1 MFIKKLTSG
10 DLSIAFLKSKN
21 VQAYPCGRRR
31 AEVTNDTFIP
41 FDPEARLNTEANA
54 RKHSSLNGF
63 TQTYLKEWDETNKL
77 LTISLAGYLFTIA
90 LDDTL
95 DYKYSIKG
103 DFATGLLRKGLE
115 LNDEEIAD
123 ENRTSIY
130 ANILLEDIQLFS
142 GDPKNYFTSIL
153 RNQSY
158 YNTSFAEDTPVDS
171 LDILEYDFNEPE
183 AVLRAT
189 YDNYYFSGLSFSTTP
204 LTDLDIDADGIISVT
219 RNGSSINQY
228 PVSLCILKKVN
239 GSWEINK
246 QALLPEIKHGSEA
259 NSVEAGIVI
268 ASTIKAPSIQ
278 ATGANGTVE
287 ATAIKAANVGT
298 ESNKITNIHA
308 TEANIDT
315 IIVDTLN
322 VTEAITSPQLGQ
334 VIGGTTYK
342 VPYIKLVENQLQIFN
357 IGTLPSAEPEE

>member
-10 DLSIAFLKSKN
+10 NLSIAFLKSKN

-63 TQTYLKEWDETNKL
+63 TQTYLKEWDETNQL

-90 LDDTL
+90 L
-95 DYKYSIKG
+95 G
-103 DFATGLLRKGLE
+103 DNYCTEGNFATSLLRDGLE

-158 YNTSFAEDTPVDS
+158 SNTSFAEDTPVDS
-171 LDILEYDFNEPE
+171 LDILEYDSNEPE
-183 AVLRAT
+183 AILRAT

-239 GSWEINK
+239 GSWEINE
-246 QALLPEIKHGSEA
+246 QARLPKISHGSEA
-259 NSVEAGIVI
+259 NSVEAGTVI

-278 ATGANGTVE
+278 ATGDDGTVE
-287 ATAIKAANVGT
+287 ATTIKATNVGT

-315 IIVDTLN
+315 IIADTLN

-357 IGTLPSAEPEE
+357 IGNISTLPSTEPEE